1 MQQNR
6 LRVFC
11 DNCCGDV
18 VNYSK
23 DEFALDVYSSRDFII
38 KVKEPKY
45 VCSRC
50 GKVFEELTEL
60 HKEEI

>member
-6 LRVFC
+6 LIVFC

-50 GKVFEELTEL
+50 GKVFNELIGLYMEEV
-60 HKEEI
+60 

>member
-1 MQQNR
+1 MQLNK

-50 GKVFEELTEL
+50 GKVFNELIGLYMEEV
-60 HKEEI
+60 

>member
-1 MQQNR
+1 MRQNR

-11 DNCCGDV
+11 DECCGDV

-50 GKVFEELTEL
+50 GKEFDELIGLYMEEV
-60 HKEEI
+60 

>member
-1 MQQNR
+1 MRQNR

-11 DNCCGDV
+11 DKCYGEV

-23 DEFALDVYSSRDFII
+23 DEFALDVYSPRDFII

-45 VCSRC
+45 VCSKC
-50 GKVFEELTEL
+50 DKVFDELIGL
-60 HKEEI
+60 YKEEI